1 MLCHLFQLRQIVGR
15 LCTGGFRV
23 DADSGIEVL
32 VLLCQAD
39 ALGAVFYDSTSQYRM
54 DNALF
59 RKALQYRIPIRI
71 KGSVCIMAVCIKH
84 LREHS
89 SFSFFQ
95 QFHKTCLH
103 FRGLCAILKR
113 IGILPPVGKRNRT
126 A

>member
-39 ALGAVFYDSTSQYRM
+39 ALGAVFYGSTSQYCM

-59 RKALQYRIPIRI
+59 RRRCNTVSRSESKAV
-71 KGSVCIMAVCIKH
+71 SV
-84 LREHS
+84 
-89 SFSFFQ
+89 
-95 QFHKTCLH
+95 
-103 FRGLCAILKR
+103 
-113 IGILPPVGKRNRT
+113 
-126 A
+126 